1 MEKLNNRK
9 EIIMKNLFD
18 DYRDLVWRPQITFI
32 KEHWVFCALVS
43 LIYAIDRQVI
53 FPDFRMSVF
62 AKINQLVKRVFS
74 K

>member
-1 MEKLNNRK
+1 
-9 EIIMKNLFD
+9 MKNLFG

-32 KEHWVFCALVS
+32 KKHWVFCTLVS